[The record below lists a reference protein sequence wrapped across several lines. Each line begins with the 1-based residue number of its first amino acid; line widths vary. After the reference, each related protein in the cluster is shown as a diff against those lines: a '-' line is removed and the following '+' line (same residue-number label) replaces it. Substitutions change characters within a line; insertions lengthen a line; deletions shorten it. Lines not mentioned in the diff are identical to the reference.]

1 MSATGGRHPT
11 EGDQEAPVSQEG
23 AQAEAAGAHN
33 PEGGDSGPH
42 SSDMVPATE
51 VVGVAGPMEGL
62 REEEGEQAAGL
73 ATVAGGGSAEEDP
86 DVGST
91 AEEEEEEEEE
101 ERNVAGNLDLAE
113 VTRRFP
119 AAGIRFV
126 FLDLVH
132 SLLRRLY
139 HNDHILIATRHH
151 SRLMVGPRAAAPN
164 RRVEPSLLLLLQRL
178 GAGAAALEG
187 QGLGLIQEAA
197 SVPEPAVPGY
207 LAEMA
212 REPTEEAAEE
222 LVEEATEEE
231 AAEEATE
238 EPATE
243 KLAAEETTEEE
254 AAEEATEEK
263 AAEETTEEEAAEET
277 TEEKPTAEATEEPA
291 TEKPAAEEATA
302 PEEVT
307 KSQPEK
313 WDEEAQDAAGEEEKE
328 QEKEKDA
335 ENKVKNSKGT

>member
-1 MSATGGRHPT
+1 MSATGDRHPT

-23 AQAEAAGAHN
+23 AQAEVAGAGN

-73 ATVAGGGSAEEDP
+73 ATVPGGGSTEEDP
-86 DVGST
+86 DIGPA

-222 LVEEATEEE
+222 PVEEATEEE

-238 EPATE
+238 EEATE
-243 KLAAEETTEEE
+243 EKP
-254 AAEEATEEK
+254 AEEATEE
-263 AAEETTEEEAAEET
+263 
-277 TEEKPTAEATEEPA
+277 
-291 TEKPAAEEATA
+291 PAAEEATA

>member
-1 MSATGGRHPT
+1 MSATGDRHPT

-23 AQAEAAGAHN
+23 AQAEAAGAGN

-73 ATVAGGGSAEEDP
+73 ATVPGGGSAEEDP

-91 AEEEEEEEEE
+91 
-101 ERNVAGNLDLAE
+101 RNVAGNLDLAE

-212 REPTEEAAEE
+212 REPKT
-222 LVEEATEEE
+222 TEEE

-238 EPATE
+238 EE
-243 KLAAEETTEEE
+243 AAEETTEEE
-254 AAEEATEEK
+254 AAEEATEEE
-263 AAEETTEEEAAEET
+263 AAEETTEEEAAEEATEEEAAEET
-277 TEEKPTAEATEEPA
+277 TEEEAIFGKREM
-291 TEKPAAEEATA
+291 
-302 PEEVT
+302 
-307 KSQPEK
+307 
-313 WDEEAQDAAGEEEKE
+313 G
-328 QEKEKDA
+328 
-335 ENKVKNSKGT
+335 

>member
-1 MSATGGRHPT
+1 MSATGDRHPT
-11 EGDQEAPVSQEG
+11 EGDQEAPISQEG
-23 AQAEAAGAHN
+23 AQAEAAGAGN

-86 DVGST
+86 DIGPA
-91 AEEEEEEEEE
+91 AEEEEEEEEDEEE

-222 LVEEATEEE
+222 PVEEATEEE

-238 EPATE
+238 E
-243 KLAAEETTEEE
+243 
-254 AAEEATEEK
+254 EATEE
-263 AAEETTEEEAAEET
+263 
-277 TEEKPTAEATEEPA
+277 
-291 TEKPAAEEATA
+291 PAAEEATA

-328 QEKEKDA
+328 QENEKDA
-335 ENKVKNSKGT
+335 ENKAKNSKGT

>member
-1 MSATGGRHPT
+1 MSATGDRHPT

-23 AQAEAAGAHN
+23 AQAEAAGARN

-73 ATVAGGGSAEEDP
+73 ATVPGGGSTEEDP
-86 DVGST
+86 DIGP
-91 AEEEEEEEEE
+91 AEEE

-212 REPTEEAAEE
+212 SEPTEEAAEE
-222 LVEEATEEE
+222 LVEEATEE
-231 AAEEATE
+231 
-238 EPATE
+238 PATE
-243 KLAAEETTEEE
+243 KP
-254 AAEEATEEK
+254 

-277 TEEKPTAEATEEPA
+277 TEEKPTEEATEEPA

-302 PEEVT
+302 PE
-307 KSQPEK
+307 
-313 WDEEAQDAAGEEEKE
+313 
-328 QEKEKDA
+328 
-335 ENKVKNSKGT
+335 